1 MSGRSPSVKVQL
13 KVPFHH
19 CDPLSVV
26 WHGRYAEYFE
36 VARTELFTSVAL
48 DVPAIR
54 ELGYKM
60 FITDLRCRYMFPLH
74 YGDDFEVKA
83 TIRESTPFIR
93 VSYEVENLT
102 HQRKS
107 ARASTTL
114 ATTDAGGRLFSET
127 PDALLDRIRA

>member
-1 MSGRSPSVKVQL
+1 MSAAPRSVKVRFT
-13 KVPFHH
+13 VPFHH
-19 CDPLSVV
+19 CDPLNVV
-26 WHGRYAEYFE
+26 WHGRYTEYFE
-36 VARTELFTSVAL
+36 VARTELFTSIAL

-54 ELGYKM
+54 ALGYKM

-74 YGDDFEVKA
+74 YGDKFEVTA

-102 HQRKS
+102 HKRKS

-114 ATTDAGGRLFSET
+114 ATTDAHGRLFPET
-127 PDALLDRIRA
+127 PDAILSRIHA